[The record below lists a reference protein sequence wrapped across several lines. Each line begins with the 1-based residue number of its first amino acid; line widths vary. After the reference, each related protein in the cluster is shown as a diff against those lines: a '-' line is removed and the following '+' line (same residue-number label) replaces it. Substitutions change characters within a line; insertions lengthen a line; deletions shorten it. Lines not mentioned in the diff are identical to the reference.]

1 MSVDLYI
8 IRDQAFATDIILGRE
23 FILKERL
30 TVVYKLHDMKPET
43 NVDVVSLFAQLPLDI
58 DINPSEDL
66 ESTLGGSEIDLTLI

>member
-1 MSVDLYI
+1 
-8 IRDQAFATDIILGRE
+8 
-23 FILKERL
+23 
-30 TVVYKLHDMKPET
+30 LHDMKPET